1 MLRVT
6 QLNVSGFTAPSDFVV
21 EPEDPLESNLTL
33 PSAYEIIDDFSVDIT
48 FEGMY
53 PNEVITTDPLTGDT
67 STTITYDYSFAT
79 NVTSSFNWSEIGL
92 TFSKPNAY
100 TVRLSGPG
108 IDVFLDQYYRFVLPD
123 LTESILPPDTTVPFY
138 SLTKYNKPAANYV
151 MKTYPFVVTRPV
163 SYGGTPTENE
173 NVSMDQWFYWRYQV
187 AVANIA
193 SIRSRSLK

>member
-6 QLNVSGFTAPSDFVV
+6 QLNASGFTAPSDFVV
-21 EPEDPLESNLTL
+21 LPEDPLESNLIL
-33 PSAYEIIDDFSVDIT
+33 PSAYEILDDFSIDIT

-53 PNEVITTDPLTGDT
+53 PNETTSVDPLTGLS
-67 STTITYDYSFAT
+67 STTITYDYSWAT
-79 NVTSSFNWSEIGL
+79 NVTSSFAWSDYGI

-100 TVRLSGPG
+100 TVRLEGPG
-108 IDVFLDQYYRFVLPD
+108 INAFPDQYYKFVLPD
-123 LTESILPPDTTVPFY
+123 LTEAILPADTEVPFY

-163 SYGGTPTENE
+163 SYGSGSTTTE
-173 NVSMDQWFYWRYQV
+173 NVSMDHWFYWRYQV

>member
-6 QLNVSGFTAPSDFVV
+6 QINSSGFSAPSDFVV
-21 EPEDPLESNLTL
+21 APTDPLESNLTL
-33 PSAYEIIDDFSVDIT
+33 PSAYEILDNFSIDIT

-53 PNEVITTDPLTGDT
+53 EQITSIVDPTTGMMSTNTD
-67 STTITYDYSFAT
+67 YVYENAV
-79 NVTSSFNWSEIGL
+79 NVTSSFDWSEFGL

-100 TVRLSGPG
+100 TVRLTGPG
-108 IDVFLDQYYRFVLPD
+108 INVFPDQYYKFVLPD
-123 LTESILPPDTTVPFY
+123 LSEVVLPADTEVPFY
-138 SLTKYNKPAANYV
+138 SLIKYNKPAANYV

-163 SYGGTPTENE
+163 SYGSSSTETE